1 MIVVTGAT
9 GNVGRVL
16 VESLAAAG
24 EPVTAV
30 SRGTMPVNLPDRV
43 RHVAADLA
51 EPETLRPAT
60 DGARALFL
68 LVPGAGAHLDP
79 AAILDVAKAGGTE
92 RIVLLSSQAAG
103 TRPDSLSHAP
113 LRGIEDVVRGSG
125 MSWTVLR
132 PGGFLSNVYAWA
144 NPIRA
149 ERTAAA
155 PFGDVGLPLVD
166 PADIA
171 GVAASVLRDD
181 RHAGRTYELT
191 GPALTTP
198 RDRARI
204 PARRWANRS
213 VSSSRP
219 STRPASRCWRSCH
232 LQSSRE
238 PWRSWAHRCPP
249 SSGSARTSRRSSAVS
264 RIPSR
269 TGRDATSTPSGR
281 ATGRAGR

>member
-68 LVPGAGAHLDP
+68 LVSGAGAHLDP

-204 PARRWANRS
+204 LGEALGEPVRFVEQTVDEAREQMLAFMPPPVVEGTLAILGSPLPAEQRISPHITEILGRAPRSFEDWARRN
-213 VSSSRP
+213 
-219 STRPASRCWRSCH
+219 
-232 LQSSRE
+232 
-238 PWRSWAHRCPP
+238 
-249 SSGSARTSRRSSAVS
+249 
-264 RIPSR
+264 I
-269 TGRDATSTPSGR
+269 DAFR
-281 ATGRAGR
+281 

>member
-204 PARRWANRS
+204 LGEALGEPVRFVEQTVDEAREQMLAFMPPPVVEGTLAILGSPLPAEQRISPHIAEILGRAPHSFEDWARRN
-213 VSSSRP
+213 
-219 STRPASRCWRSCH
+219 
-232 LQSSRE
+232 
-238 PWRSWAHRCPP
+238 
-249 SSGSARTSRRSSAVS
+249 
-264 RIPSR
+264 I
-269 TGRDATSTPSGR
+269 DAFR
-281 ATGRAGR
+281 

>member
-24 EPVTAV
+24 ERVTAV
-30 SRGTMPVNLPDRV
+30 SRGTMPVSVPDGV

-60 DGARALFL
+60 EQARALFL
-68 LVPGAGAHLDP
+68 LVSGAGAHLDP
-79 AAILDVAKAGGTE
+79 AAILDVAKAGGIE

-103 TRPDSLSHAP
+103 TRPDSVSHAP

-125 MSWTVLR
+125 MAWTVLR
-132 PGGFLSNVYAWA
+132 PGGFLSNVYAWTD
-144 NPIRA
+144 PIRA
-149 ERTAAA
+149 ARTVAA

-171 GVAASVLRDD
+171 GVAAAVLRDD
-181 RHAGRTYELT
+181 RHAGRVYELT

-204 PARRWANRS
+204 LGEALGEPVRFVEQTVDEAREQMLAFMPPPVVEGTLAILGSPLEAEQRISPHIEQILGRAPHSFEDWARRN
-213 VSSSRP
+213 
-219 STRPASRCWRSCH
+219 
-232 LQSSRE
+232 
-238 PWRSWAHRCPP
+238 
-249 SSGSARTSRRSSAVS
+249 
-264 RIPSR
+264 I
-269 TGRDATSTPSGR
+269 DAFR
-281 ATGRAGR
+281 

>member
-1 MIVVTGAT
+1 
-9 GNVGRVL
+9 VL

-24 EPVTAV
+24 ERVTAV
-30 SRGTMPVNLPDRV
+30 SRGTMPVSVPDGV

-60 DGARALFL
+60 EQARALFL
-68 LVPGAGAHLDP
+68 LVSGAGAHLDP
-79 AAILDVAKAGGTE
+79 AAILDVAKAGGIE

-204 PARRWANRS
+204 LGEALGEPVRFVEHSVDEAREQMLAFMPPPVVEGTLAILGSPLPAEQRISPHIAEILGRAPHSFEDWARRN
-213 VSSSRP
+213 
-219 STRPASRCWRSCH
+219 
-232 LQSSRE
+232 
-238 PWRSWAHRCPP
+238 
-249 SSGSARTSRRSSAVS
+249 
-264 RIPSR
+264 I
-269 TGRDATSTPSGR
+269 DAFR
-281 ATGRAGR
+281 